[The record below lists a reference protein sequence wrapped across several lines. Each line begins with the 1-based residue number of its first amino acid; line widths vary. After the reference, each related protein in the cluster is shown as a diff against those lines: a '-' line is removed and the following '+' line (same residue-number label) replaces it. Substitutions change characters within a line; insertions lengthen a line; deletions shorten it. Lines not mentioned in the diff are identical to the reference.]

1 MEQVILN
8 NSTMSKIDTTKVDNV
23 EVDGIDTNDYPDFVD
38 AYIAAADYN
47 GVPMTEEQLTELNED
62 YDFLYEAVTNSLF

>member
-1 MEQVILN
+1 
-8 NSTMSKIDTTKVDNV
+8 MSKIDTSKVDNV
-23 EVDGIDTNDYPDFVD
+23 EIEGIDTKDYPDFVD

-47 GVPMTEEQLTELNED
+47 GVPMTEDQLTELNEN

>member
-38 AYIAAADYN
+38 AYIASADYN

>member
-1 MEQVILN
+1 
-8 NSTMSKIDTTKVDNV
+8 MSKIDTTKVDNV

-38 AYIAAADYN
+38 AYIASADYN

>member
-1 MEQVILN
+1 MG
-8 NSTMSKIDTTKVDNV
+8 KIDTSKVDNV
-23 EVDGIDTNDYPDFVD
+23 EVDGIDTKDYPDFVD

>member
-1 MEQVILN
+1 
-8 NSTMSKIDTTKVDNV
+8 MSKIDTSKVDNV
-23 EVDGIDTNDYPDFVD
+23 EVEGIDTKDYPDFVD

-47 GVPMTEEQLTELNED
+47 GVPMTEEQLTELNEN

>member
-8 NSTMSKIDTTKVDNV
+8 NNTMGKIDTSKVDNV